1 MKLKP
6 LFDKVV
12 LKEEKTSET
21 TSSGIFLP
29 VSDKEKPQIATVVSV
44 GEGGFVDGKE
54 IKMVVK
60 TGDKVVFSK
69 YAGSNI
75 KIDGEEFVV
84 VRQADILAIIEDL

>member
-12 LKEEKTSET
+12 LKEEKLTETSK
-21 TSSGIFLP
+21 SGIFLP

-44 GEGGFVDGKE
+44 GEGGFIDGKE
-54 IKMVVK
+54 VKMIVK
-60 TGDKVVFSK
+60 PNDKVVFSK

-75 KIDGEEFVV
+75 KINDEEFVV
-84 VRQADILAIIEDL
+84 VRQADILAIIEE

>member
-12 LKEEKTSET
+12 LKEEKMSET
-21 TSSGIFLP
+21 TNSGIFLP
-29 VSDKEKPQIATVVSV
+29 SVDKEKPQIATVVSV

-54 IKMVVK
+54 VKMIVK
-60 TGDKVVFSK
+60 VGDKVVFSK

-75 KIDGEEFVV
+75 KIDQEEFVV
-84 VRQADILAIIEDL
+84 VRQADILAIIEN

>member
-12 LKEEKTSET
+12 LKEEKPSET
-21 TSSGIFLP
+21 TTSGIFLP
-29 VSDKEKPQIATVVSV
+29 VSDKEKPQIALVVSV
-44 GEGGFVDGKE
+44 GEGGTIDGKDV
-54 IKMVVK
+54 KMVVK
-60 TGDKVVFSK
+60 PGDKVVFSK

-84 VRQADILAIIEDL
+84 VRQADILAIIEK

>member
-1 MKLKP
+1 MQLKP

-12 LKEEKTSET
+12 LKEEQPQETSKG
-21 TSSGIFLP
+21 GIFLP

-44 GEGGFVDGKE
+44 GEGGIVDGKE

-60 TGDKVVFSK
+60 KGDKVVFSK

-75 KIDGEEFVV
+75 KLEDEEYIV
-84 VRQADILAIIEDL
+84 VRQADILAIIE

>member
-21 TSSGIFLP
+21 TNSGIFLP
-29 VSDKEKPQIATVVSV
+29 VSDKEKPQIATIVSV
-44 GEGGFVDGKE
+44 GEGGFVDGKD
-54 IKMVVK
+54 IKMIVK
-60 TGDKVVFSK
+60 TGDRVVFSK

-84 VRQADILAIIEDL
+84 VRQADILAIIEN

>member
-12 LKEEKTSET
+12 LKEEKISET
-21 TSSGIFLP
+21 TNSGIFLP
-29 VSDKEKPQIATVVSV
+29 VSDKEKPQIATVISV
-44 GEGGFVDGKE
+44 GEGGFVDGKDV
-54 IKMVVK
+54 KMVVK
-60 TGDKVVFSK
+60 AGDKVVFSK

-84 VRQADILAIIEDL
+84 VRQADILAVIED

>member
-12 LKEEKTSET
+12 LKEEKLET
-21 TSSGIFLP
+21 TSKNGIFLP

-44 GEGGFVDGKE
+44 GEGGFMDGKDV
-54 IKMVVK
+54 KMVVK
-60 TGDKVVFSK
+60 PNDRVVYSK

-75 KIDGEEFVV
+75 KIDGEEYVV
-84 VRQADILAIIEDL
+84 VRQADILAIIEN

>member
-12 LKEEKTSET
+12 LKEEKMSET
-21 TSSGIFLP
+21 TNSGIFLP
-29 VSDKEKPQIATVVSV
+29 VSDKEKPQIAEVVSV

-60 TGDKVVFSK
+60 PGDKVVFSK

-84 VRQADILAIIEDL
+84 VRQADILAIIEK

>member
-12 LKEEKTSET
+12 LKEEKVSET
-21 TSSGIFLP
+21 TNCGIFLP

-54 IKMVVK
+54 VKMVVK
-60 TGDKVVFSK
+60 PGDKVVFSK

-75 KIDGEEFVV
+75 KIDLEEFVV
-84 VRQADILAIIEDL
+84 VRQADILAIIEN

>member
-12 LKEEKTSET
+12 LKEEKISET
-21 TSSGIFLP
+21 TNSGIFLP
-29 VSDKEKPQIATVVSV
+29 VSDKEKPQVATVISV

-54 IKMVVK
+54 IKMIVK

-84 VRQADILAIIEDL
+84 VRQADILAIIEE